1 MFAVSLRAQDTAGV
15 FPVRT
20 IHVNPLSLISPY
32 EPSLRIGYEQFITPR
47 ASILIEAGGYPS
59 FNVEGWMDGILGR
72 VEVCYWYRTNKNGK
86 WSGVS
91 LGIAYKAMH
100 GTFQDSI
107 AIGNM
112 PPYMRSYEVE
122 KDVLLVRLLRVDRV
136 VAVRRW
142 RLESYYGI
150 GVRIRNAVAYGIT
163 EEELEHRRYSD
174 CDECDTPE
182 VVRSIGRQVLPGL
195 VAGFRVGLDLY
206 EAPLSGRAQHTSG
219 CRREHSQ

>member
-1 MFAVSLRAQDTAGV
+1 MIRNLLGASLLFAVSLRAQDTAGV

-20 IHVNPLSLISPY
+20 IYVNPLSLISPY

-122 KDVLLVRLLRVDRV
+122 KDVLLVRLLRVIASLQYVGGDWSRTTGSGCDQECCGL
-136 VAVRRW
+136 W
-142 RLESYYGI
+142 H
-150 GVRIRNAVAYGIT
+150 
-163 EEELEHRRYSD
+163 HRRR
-174 CDECDTPE
+174 TGAP
-182 VVRSIGRQVLPGL
+182 QVFGL
-195 VAGFRVGLDLY
+195 
-206 EAPLSGRAQHTSG
+206 
-219 CRREHSQ
+219 